1 MADARVPQVVIVG
14 GGFGGLKAAEVLAK
28 LPVRITIVDRKNH
41 HTFQPLLYQVA
52 TAGLSP
58 AEIAAPIRE
67 ILGHYR
73 NVEVLLGEVLGVDV
87 ANRKLHFHGYDLS
100 YDYLV
105 VAAGAS
111 HAYFGH
117 DDWEPLAPGLKTIE
131 DALEMRRRVLL
142 AYELAEREAM
152 LTGTH
157 MPLNF
162 VVVGAGPTGVELAGT
177 LGEISRMSMDDE
189 FKHIDPSKTRIL
201 LVEAGPA
208 VLAAFPTDLQQSALR
223 QLNKLGVEVRLNS
236 MVTDVRDGEI
246 HIGDEIMPA
255 AVILWAAGVSASPL
269 GRALGAPT
277 DKAGRVLVNPDLSVP
292 GHPEIFVVGDL
303 ASITYDGGKPVPGL
317 APAAMQEGKWAG
329 RQIKADLEGK
339 PREPFQY
346 LDKGSLATIGR
357 AAAVADL
364 PWGIHISG
372 FFAWLAW
379 LFIHIFFLIGFRNR
393 LAVMFD
399 WAWSYFTYN
408 RSARLITG
416 ESNIVPMNALEHMEE
431 ASQHVAEMET
441 AQKPSLPNDDA
452 LRPAAERTEVV
463 GPVKRGA

>member
-1 MADARVPQVVIVG
+1 
-14 GGFGGLKAAEVLAK
+14 
-28 LPVRITIVDRKNH
+28 
-41 HTFQPLLYQVA
+41 
-52 TAGLSP
+52 
-58 AEIAAPIRE
+58 
-67 ILGHYR
+67 
-73 NVEVLLGEVLGVDV
+73 
-87 ANRKLHFHGYDLS
+87 
-100 YDYLV
+100 
-105 VAAGAS
+105 
-111 HAYFGH
+111 
-117 DDWEPLAPGLKTIE
+117 
-131 DALEMRRRVLL
+131 
-142 AYELAEREAM
+142 
-152 LTGTH
+152 
-157 MPLNF
+157 
-162 VVVGAGPTGVELAGT
+162 
-177 LGEISRMSMDDE
+177 
-189 FKHIDPSKTRIL
+189 
-201 LVEAGPA
+201 
-208 VLAAFPTDLQQSALR
+208 
-223 QLNKLGVEVRLNS
+223 
-236 MVTDVRDGEI
+236 
-246 HIGDEIMPA
+246 
-255 AVILWAAGVSASPL
+255 
-269 GRALGAPT
+269 
-277 DKAGRVLVNPDLSVP
+277 VLVNPDLSVP